1 MCYKDI
7 STDEF
12 AAWSRKHKE
21 AQVAMVNREEALDRV
36 YEEIEKNLLVG
47 EADVRGRSN
56 HFNLVT
62 LRAFVRFSQL
72 IGATAIEDKLQDG
85 VPETI
90 AKLAKADIKIWVL
103 TGDKKGIVP
112 KSGGGSRGQLP
123 PPGLLQRLL
132 SSSETAENIGFSC
145 SLLTDDMRVHYGEDV
160 K

>member
-1 MCYKDI
+1 M
-7 STDEF
+7 F
-12 AAWSRKHKE
+12 AGDRTTLTWSPE
-21 AQVAMVNREEALDRV
+21 
-36 YEEIEKNLLVG
+36 
-47 EADVRGRSN
+47 SP
-56 HFNLVT
+56 

-112 KSGGGSRGQLP
+112 KSEGGSRGQLP

-145 SLLTDDMRVHYGEDV
+145 SLLTDDMHVHYGEDV